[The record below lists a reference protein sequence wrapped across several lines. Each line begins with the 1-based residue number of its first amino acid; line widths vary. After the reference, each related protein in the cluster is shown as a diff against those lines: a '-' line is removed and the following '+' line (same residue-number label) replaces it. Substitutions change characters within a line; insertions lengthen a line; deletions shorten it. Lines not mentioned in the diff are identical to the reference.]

1 MVRFLFLFFEHGF
14 FVEVELFT
22 GTTPDEVEVPLLGEV
37 SLFTTEGELC
47 CCSEDMLEGGFDG
60 ESEPAVEAVV
70 FELEPTGLPVGLLA
84 VG

>member
-1 MVRFLFLFFEHGF
+1 MVRFLFFFFEQGF
-14 FVEVELFT
+14 LVDVELFT
-22 GTTPDEVEVPLLGEV
+22 GMTPDEAEVPLLGEV

-47 CCSEDMLEGGFDG
+47 CCSEDVLVGGLDG

-84 VG
+84 AD